1 MSHRE
6 FTIVAPD
13 TRMTVLVP
21 ALSLV
26 AALVAVAFAA
36 RTQPLLWAVMPPV
49 ALVVGFAAWGT
60 THNRISIDGR
70 TLRVVA
76 GLHRHRVDIEAL
88 DLDAARVLD
97 LRREPAL
104 RPIIKAFGTSMPG
117 YQAGH
122 FRLRNRSRAFLLV
135 TDRAKTLLLP
145 ERTGRT
151 LLLTP
156 ERPQALL
163 EALRAVAERGTRR

>member
-1 MSHRE
+1 MSQRD
-6 FTIVAPD
+6 FAVVAPD
-13 TRMTVLVP
+13 SRMTVLLP

-26 AALVAVAFAA
+26 AAVIGVAFAA
-36 RTQPLLWAVMPPV
+36 RTQPLLWAVMPPI

-60 THNRISIDGR
+60 THNRIAIEGR

-76 GLHRHRVDIEAL
+76 GLYRHAVAVDAL
-88 DLDAARVLD
+88 DLDAARIVD
-97 LRREPAL
+97 LRNEPAL

-145 ERTGRT
+145 ERSGRT
-151 LLLTP
+151 LLLSP

-163 EALRAVAERGTRR
+163 DALRAMAERDTRR